1 MSDAAHRRRRHAD
14 KLPGVASPL
23 LIDWLDSEPV
33 ARGHLERVLV
43 VGTRADAEVFGAS
56 DHVEHAASPELIPA
70 QRMFDLVVAVD
81 CLTTEAVG
89 AQLDR
94 LAGAVG
100 DGGRLLVI
108 AAARAEDEP
117 YDGPPWPLTQSDIE
131 AFPGPDLRVA
141 YVERLPG
148 PAGPTA
154 LVWRAMFE
162 RPAVDR
168 AHRPQNGPD
177 SPTDR
182 R

>member
-108 AAARAEDEP
+108 AATDGDRPELITAAQLSPLPAAGLRPVAFDDLTETAPADPSPGRWLRALYQRGGDP
-117 YDGPPWPLTQSDIE
+117 YP
-131 AFPGPDLRVA
+131 
-141 YVERLPG
+141 
-148 PAGPTA
+148 
-154 LVWRAMFE
+154 
-162 RPAVDR
+162 
-168 AHRPQNGPD
+168 
-177 SPTDR
+177 
-182 R
+182 